1 MATERAWPDVAIPP
15 GDVLAEELEARGL
28 TQSRLARLMHR
39 PLQAINEIVRGRK
52 RITGATAL
60 ELADAL
66 GTSAELWIR
75 LEADFELNK
84 ARLARRQVGPRRRK
98 GSTSDPRFLK
108 RVAAAR
114 RALQAGKG
122 IEAGRPA
129 SVTREGQGCLDRR
142 RQGGREARSTPLFQA
157 GDLPGRLAFPSPS
170 ISFSSSFAAL
180 PSLSCASMAL
190 PTELHCRNASSPLP
204 DSGHGAGLFE
214 QERRLSHDP
223 SRAS

>member
-15 GDVLAEELEARGL
+15 GEVLAEELEARAL

-84 ARLARRQVGPRRRK
+84 ARLTRRRSAPRRQRGT
-98 GSTSDPRFLK
+98 STSDPRFLK

-114 RALQAGKG
+114 RVLQAGKG
-122 IEAGRPA
+122 IRLE
-129 SVTREGQGCLDRR
+129 E
-142 RQGGREARSTPLFQA
+142 
-157 GDLPGRLAFPSPS
+157 LPR
-170 ISFSSSFAAL
+170 
-180 PSLSCASMAL
+180 
-190 PTELHCRNASSPLP
+190 
-204 DSGHGAGLFE
+204 
-214 QERRLSHDP
+214 
-223 SRAS
+223 

>member
-66 GTSAELWIR
+66 GTSAELWVR
-75 LEADFELNK
+75 LEADYELTK
-84 ARLARRQVGPRRRK
+84 ARLARRSSGRPKRS
-98 GSTSDPRFLK
+98 STSSPRFLK

-114 RALQAGKG
+114 KSLQAGKG
-122 IEAGRPA
+122 I
-129 SVTREGQGCLDRR
+129 
-142 RQGGREARSTPLFQA
+142 
-157 GDLPGRLAFPSPS
+157 RLE
-170 ISFSSSFAAL
+170 AL
-180 PSLSCASMAL
+180 P
-190 PTELHCRNASSPLP
+190 R
-204 DSGHGAGLFE
+204 
-214 QERRLSHDP
+214 
-223 SRAS
+223 

>member
-15 GDVLAEELEARGL
+15 GEVLAEELEARAL

-84 ARLARRQVGPRRRK
+84 ARLARRRSAPRRQR
-98 GSTSDPRFLK
+98 GTSTSDPRFLK

-114 RALQAGKG
+114 RVLQAGKG
-122 IEAGRPA
+122 IRLE
-129 SVTREGQGCLDRR
+129 E
-142 RQGGREARSTPLFQA
+142 
-157 GDLPGRLAFPSPS
+157 LPR
-170 ISFSSSFAAL
+170 
-180 PSLSCASMAL
+180 
-190 PTELHCRNASSPLP
+190 
-204 DSGHGAGLFE
+204 
-214 QERRLSHDP
+214 
-223 SRAS
+223 

>member
-15 GDVLAEELEARGL
+15 GEVLAEELEARGL

-84 ARLARRQVGPRRRK
+84 ARLARRPSASRRRRA
-98 GSTSDPRFLK
+98 SLTSDPRFLK

-114 RALQAGKG
+114 RALQTGKG
-122 IEAGRPA
+122 IRLE
-129 SVTREGQGCLDRR
+129 E
-142 RQGGREARSTPLFQA
+142 
-157 GDLPGRLAFPSPS
+157 LPR
-170 ISFSSSFAAL
+170 
-180 PSLSCASMAL
+180 
-190 PTELHCRNASSPLP
+190 
-204 DSGHGAGLFE
+204 
-214 QERRLSHDP
+214 
-223 SRAS
+223 